1 MATPVG
7 PLFAA
12 GTTEI
17 TKSGYKISFL
27 PDAHNDELQ
36 RAGQPPVYYWLPN
49 EVRLAQKDNGDYRFS
64 MIHFVGV
71 RSAGT
76 TVGAT
81 GTEEVAGGVLTFAT
95 TASPPGAVLQEAQNE
110 LLNKLRGNS
119 DRFWGLRTNIAPM
132 FRFAPIVS
140 NTTSVSNLGGMGQDG
155 GTPVGVPNK
164 AVRGAP
170 RSIQSQ
176 LVYDIP
182 PSPRT
187 VPRSYRG
194 SNLDP
199 MLIRMTGQGSGSVNP
214 DAINAYSAL
223 LGSIPS
229 AILYNS
235 FHMGTGSLTVKQDM
249 LIRVVSPLMT
259 IKIHGDWRSV
269 QTHLSGAAHAGGLFW
284 AADLKFQFDSMRK
297 SGVITVETFVD
308 STLPGA
314 DKLQEYMNQRSDL
327 VFQKFMEQAKQAI
340 FDPAP
345 FQEPPAQASSGL
357 FGVFGGGAA
366 FKLRQ
371 QITTLDL
378 NYEETRE
385 MAYLQPYPVAGTM
398 DGLADVL
405 KTDPAAEKK
414 YFLNVDI
421 GAWDRKVA
429 RIVKPVVNWPDPAQQ
444 WVGQP
449 VAFLSAQVGYPNAN
463 GEVQWDGH
471 VFGPSDPPDS
481 KWDTATAMKKK
492 EDVAN
497 PPAGWTP
504 DKTFVK
510 RQIHFTE
517 PPSALANPYARV
529 QVEKNIVDLDP
540 GDLGSATNDITL
552 EVRVDEAGTLAVG
565 PIMISAVL
573 EPGQFV
579 EVTFQA
585 EGTRADGKPRDPV
598 KFTWTAQDQDQP
610 RFWMVYTGD
619 PAFEPKYKYQVRVL
633 VKGSIF
639 HPGQEWT
646 GRWRDGMA
654 NGSFTATVPPPT
666 EDGAVTRNVPLD
678 RVGQATGASA
688 NTPPPATGP
697 TPSAPPPNG
706 SAPPYNAG
714 NGPPSSRG
722 GPGTVGGWS
731 YMPPPAD
738 NGTRAGPN
746 GYDDRGVVFESFAPA
761 QPR

>member
-1 MATPVG
+1 MATTVG

-36 RAGQPPVYYWLPN
+36 RSGQPPVYYWLPN
-49 EVRLAQKDNGDYRFS
+49 EVRMAQKDNGDYRFS

-71 RSAGT
+71 RSEST

-95 TASPPGAVLQEAQNE
+95 TASPPAAVLLEAQNE
-110 LLNKLRGNS
+110 LLEKLRGSS
-119 DRFWGLRTNIAPM
+119 DHFWGLRTNIAPM

-140 NTTSVSNLGGMGQDG
+140 NTTTVSDLGGMGQDG
-155 GTPVGVPNK
+155 GIPAPAPNR
-164 AVRGAP
+164 AVRGGAP
-170 RSIQSQ
+170 IIGTVPLIERR
-176 LVYDIP
+176 LR
-182 PSPRT
+182 PRT
-187 VPRSYRG
+187 VPREYRG
-194 SNLDP
+194 TNLDP
-199 MLIRMTGQGSGSVNP
+199 MFIRMTGQGSGSVNP
-214 DAINAYSAL
+214 DALNAYSAL
-223 LGSIPS
+223 LGAIPA

-269 QTHLSGAAHAGGLFW
+269 QEHLSGAAHVGDLFW
-284 AADLKFQFDSMRK
+284 AADLQFQFDSMRK
-297 SGVITVETFVD
+297 SGVIKVETFVD
-308 STLPGA
+308 ATLPGA

-366 FKLRQ
+366 FKLRK

-378 NYEETRE
+378 DYEETRE
-385 MAYLQPYPVAGTM
+385 MAYLQPYPVSGTM

-405 KTDPAAEKK
+405 KADPAAEKK
-414 YFLNVDI
+414 YFLNVDL
-421 GAWDRKVA
+421 GNWDRKVA
-429 RIVKPVVNWPDPAQQ
+429 RIVKPVVNWPDPAQE

-449 VAFLSAQVGYPNAN
+449 VAFLSAQIGYPNAQ

-471 VFGPSDPPDS
+471 VFGPSDPPDA
-481 KWDTATAMKKK
+481 KWDTATAMKTKT
-492 EDVAN
+492 DVQN
-497 PPAGWTP
+497 PPAGWEP

-517 PPSALANPYARV
+517 PPSAIANPYARV
-529 QVEKNIVDLDP
+529 QVEKNTVDLDE
-540 GDLGSATNDITL
+540 GDLGRASNDITL

-565 PIMISAVL
+565 PIMLSAVL
-573 EPGQFV
+573 EPGQVV

-585 EGTRADGKPRDPV
+585 KGERADGKPRDPV
-598 KFTWTAQDQDQP
+598 KFTWTAADQDKP

-619 PAFEPKYKYQVRVL
+619 PKFEPNYKYQVRAI
-633 VKGSIF
+633 VKGSLF
-639 HPGQEWT
+639 HAGQEWT
-646 GRWRDGMA
+646 GAWKDGMA
-654 NGSFTATVPPPT
+654 SGSFTASV
-666 EDGAVTRNVPLD
+666 
-678 RVGQATGASA
+678 
-688 NTPPPATGP
+688 P
-697 TPSAPPPNG
+697 TPDEAGVIKRAIPLWAIGAGPAPVPAGAPPHAGTGTVAPPPYVG
-706 SAPPYNAG
+706 AS
-714 NGPPSSRG
+714 PPSDSREM
-722 GPGTVGGWS
+722 PGTIAGWS
-731 YMPPPAD
+731 YAQPKTATQAD
-738 NGTRAGPN
+738 SRAAPEEDSG
-746 GYDDRGVVFESFAPA
+746 DRVVFQGFQPA
-761 QPR
+761 NGG